1 MADQIKAVKTIVED
15 VLSNKIT
22 KELWTGNYLPILP
35 FTPNGFD
42 LDAILPAVF
51 YMFRS
56 GKRRGKGTFQETYGD
71 AAKRVGRGGN
81 VSVENVAEL
90 LASTEDQ
97 FIGFAGSI
105 ERALLGD
112 ALLAFCL
119 ENRGHEVGRDEPVQ
133 RVLPTHYFSSWIDL
147 PVTIVNLRYVPE
159 AIVSLLVNQK
169 GGTTIDLTSER
180 TRFMLVDSTADIEFN
195 DLLRPFAQGLAIGQ
209 RSSDLHSDDFSESC
223 EEVGLDQL
231 LTIRTARR
239 CGQRPAKLRATKD
252 EGDLIAN
259 RRPVAGHAAAVMRQ
273 DLQVFLQSY
282 GTMVPRK
289 TLLPMLEAAL
299 ALGLTNILLSTCRAV
314 FEWER
319 SGVLPQ
325 LSDQKPWELL
335 LDCTSGADHH
345 VRRLAEES
353 FADLQRRYDR
363 VPVIMMCL
371 RVLDVHARY
380 EIEDAE
386 ELRLSP
392 DATNWI
398 NLLGGL
404 FHGRHQESSSLAKD
418 IRKDCRKLS
427 DALSEQDE
435 TPAAVALLNNED
447 MHPAW
452 RLAEAL
458 VTLMGLRN
466 QESHFRKCLD
476 SCLLM
481 DSPHGLARKR
491 PVVGKHTES
500 GRRRTTEARS
510 MVLTN
515 SVLDFLVHRHLRK
528 AAKGKGPKTLSFQ
541 EFLDVI
547 RRNYGLCVD
556 HAPEGMSVPTDLLVR
571 NRSILEKRLRDLGL
585 LIGVNDAESMKRL
598 RPRFKTEGVN

>member
-1 MADQIKAVKTIVED
+1 MADQVKAVKTIVED
-15 VLSNKIT
+15 VLTNKIT
-22 KELWTGNYLPILP
+22 KELWTGNYLPVLP

-42 LDAILPAVF
+42 LDAVLPAVF
-51 YMFRS
+51 YMFRA
-56 GKRRGKGTFQETYGD
+56 GKRRGKGTFQETYSD
-71 AAKRVGRGGN
+71 VEKRIGRGGN
-81 VSVENVAEL
+81 ASVENVAEI
-90 LASTEDQ
+90 LASTGGQ
-97 FIGFAGSI
+97 FAGFSGPI

-112 ALLAFCL
+112 ALLAFCF
-119 ENRGHEVGRDEPVQ
+119 ENRGHQLGRGEPVQ

-195 DLLRPFAQGLAIGQ
+195 DLLRPFAQGLEIGQ
-209 RSSDLHSDDFSESC
+209 RSSDLHSDDFSEGC
-223 EEVGLDQL
+223 DVGLDQL
-231 LTIRTARR
+231 LTIRAARR

-259 RRPVAGHAAAVMRQ
+259 RRPVAAHAAAVMRE
-273 DLQVFLQSY
+273 DLQVFLQAY
-282 GTMVPRK
+282 GTEVPRK
-289 TLLPMLEAAL
+289 SLLPMLEAAL

-319 SGVLPQ
+319 TGTLPQ
-325 LSDQKPWELL
+325 IADQKPWDLL
-335 LDCTSGADHH
+335 LDCTSGADYH

-363 VPVIMMCL
+363 IPVIMMCL
-371 RVLDVHARY
+371 RVLVVHARY
-380 EIEDAE
+380 EIDGAD

-398 NLLGGL
+398 NLLGSI
-404 FHGRHQESSSLAKD
+404 FHGQHQQSASLAKD

-427 DALSEQDE
+427 DALAEQDE
-435 TPAAVALLNNED
+435 APAAVAVLNNED
-447 MHPAW
+447 MNPAW

-458 VTLMGLRN
+458 VGLMGSRN
-466 QESHFRKCLD
+466 QDSHFRKCLD

-481 DSPHGLARKR
+481 DGPHGLARKR
-491 PVVGKHTES
+491 AVVGKHTES

-510 MVLTN
+510 IVFTN

-541 EFLDVI
+541 EFLEII
-547 RRNYGLCVD
+547 RRNYGMCVD
-556 HAPEGMSVPTDLLVR
+556 RAPEGMSIPADLLAR
-571 NRSILEKRLRDLGL
+571 NRNILEKRLRDLGL
-585 LIGVNDAESMKRL
+585 LVGVNDAESMKRL
-598 RPRFKTEGVN
+598 RPRFKTEGLN